1 MTPAGSTAQATRSD
15 AAAPPTRV
23 ARHARITAMLAA
35 TGYRSQSEIAR
46 ALAEDGVV
54 VTQATLSRDLDELG
68 ATKVPTPHGRFY
80 AVPPEGGESA
90 RPSGTGAAPGAGWSD
105 VRLARLAEE
114 LLTTVDTSGDLVVVR
129 TPPGA
134 AQFFA
139 SALDR
144 AALAPVVGTI
154 AGDDTVLLIARPG
167 AGAGLAAD
175 LLALASGQVPE
186 PAAS

>member
-1 MTPAGSTAQATRSD
+1 MTDAAAAPRSD
-15 AAAPPTRV
+15 APAPPTRA
-23 ARHARITAMLAA
+23 ARHARITAMLSL

-46 ALAEDGVV
+46 ALAEAGVV

-90 RPSGTGAAPGAGWSD
+90 RSSASPGAGWSD

-167 AGAGLAAD
+167 AGAGLAAG
-175 LLALASGQVPE
+175 LLALASGQAPE
-186 PAAS
+186 PAGP